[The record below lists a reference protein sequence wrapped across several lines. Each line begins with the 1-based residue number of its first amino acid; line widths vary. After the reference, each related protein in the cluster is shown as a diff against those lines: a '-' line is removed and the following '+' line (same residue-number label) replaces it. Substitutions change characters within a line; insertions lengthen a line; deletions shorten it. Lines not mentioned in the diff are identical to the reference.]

1 MDALAL
7 AFTCM
12 LGFLVGGVL
21 GGFGVAVLQ
30 QIRTGRIKIPS
41 TIALGP
47 VKLDTSGLSPQTT
60 GATQE
65 TDVSSV
71 GPLIEGGSSA
81 TGGCLSLV
89 GAGMVLVGFVL
100 PWFTCSIP
108 LLAIQGS
115 VSGFS
120 AFVQLVFG
128 VLLSLVSA
136 AGVGSQRGG
145 GGLAALGVV
154 LVLVLIV
161 AAVFLALTP
170 LMGLQIGRTGLRLIQ
185 TLKTTNDQR
194 RHIARSLTV
203 AAVVGFVPLLCY
215 LTNTMTNFSI
225 GVQVQSLGVGLWV
238 TMAGF
243 ALAFVAGIIIS
254 TAATLS
260 EQLPEPPAKDKS
272 AE

>member
-1 MDALAL
+1 MDVLGL
-7 AFTCM
+7 AFTCV
-12 LGFLVGGVL
+12 LGLLVGGVL

-30 QIRTGRIKIPS
+30 QIRTGRIKIPP

-47 VKLDTSGLSPQTT
+47 VKLDTSGLSPQTA

-71 GPLIEGGSSA
+71 GPLIEGGGSA
-81 TGGCLSLV
+81 TGGCLSLI

-100 PWFTCSIP
+100 PWFTCSVP

-128 VLLSLVSA
+128 VLLSLVSS
-136 AGVGSQRGG
+136 AGIGTQRGG
-145 GGLAALGVV
+145 GGLAALGLLLT
-154 LVLVLIV
+154 LVLVA
-161 AAVFLALTP
+161 AAVFLTLTP

-185 TLKTTNDQR
+185 SLKITNEQR
-194 RHIARSLTV
+194 RRTARSLTI

-215 LTNTMTNFSI
+215 MTSTMTNFSV
-225 GVQVQSLGVGLWV
+225 GVQVQNLGAGLWV

-254 TAATLS
+254 TAAALS
-260 EQLPEPPAKDKS
+260 EQLPKPPAKDKGS
-272 AE
+272 